1 MDSRN
6 NFPMF
11 FNKIWLII
19 ALFILL
25 FLAFSM
31 YIHSEKL
38 INESN
43 NERLT
48 SYQLVNHFRQ
58 TSDDL
63 TRMARTYVATGDL
76 LYKKSFLEI
85 LDIRDGRKPI
95 PRGYFGVYWDL
106 LLVDQADQ
114 TEKEPAVPLLE
125 LMRQS
130 GFTEKELEKM
140 TEAKIRSDK
149 LADLELE
156 VMGLSESG
164 DSDTEADKTK
174 ASSML
179 YDKNYHQAKALIMKP
194 ISEVYDLVNARTLK
208 AVDDR
213 KYNAIIFRVILI
225 IVAFLI
231 IGALWR
237 FYSTLRR
244 TLGGTADEI
253 HELMLEIG
261 SGNFT
266 AAIEVKPSMK
276 NSVLSHLIEMQNRLR
291 ATEIKREKSVDELR
305 LAAAFF
311 SSQEAIMITDTDNRI
326 VQVNQAFADITG
338 YTADEAIGQTPHL
351 LQSGKHD
358 KKFYQG
364 MWQTIQ
370 LTGRWQGEVWDRRK
384 NGEIYPAWLT
394 VSVIRDNGGAITHY
408 IAMHSDIT
416 THKQAEDKIRML
428 AFFDHL
434 TNLPN
439 RRLLLDR
446 LKQAMMASSRS
457 QKYGALLF
465 IDLDNFKT
473 LNDTL
478 GHAMGDVLLKQV
490 AQRMTTCI
498 RTEDTVARLGGDEFV
513 VMLVNL
519 SLNKEEAAIQ
529 TEVVG
534 KKILTTL
541 KKPYDLNDIPYHIT
555 CSIGATL
562 FNDHLI
568 TIDSLMKQA
577 DLAMYKSKEKGRN
590 TLNFFDSDMETH
602 ALRRAALEKD
612 LRESIYK
619 KQFLLH
625 YQAQVNGK
633 NQLIGAEVLVRWQHP
648 EYGLVPPA
656 KFIQLAEE
664 TELILPLGRWIIETV
679 CAQLVAWSSV
689 PEMSQLVIS
698 VNVSAK
704 QFHQDDFVD
713 QILSVFKETGANPH
727 RMKLE
732 LTESL
737 LVSNLEEISE
747 KMSAL
752 KAVGIGFSL
761 DDFGTGYSSLTY
773 LKRLPLDLLKIDQS
787 FVQDV
792 INDPYDASIA
802 KTIIVLAKNLG
813 LNVIAEG
820 VENQSQLNFL
830 SDAGCD
836 NYQGYFFSRPLS
848 TEDFEKYVKQFC

>member
-1 MDSRN
+1 M
-6 NFPMF
+6 
-11 FNKIWLII
+11 
-19 ALFILL
+19 
-25 FLAFSM
+25 
-31 YIHSEKL
+31 
-38 INESN
+38 
-43 NERLT
+43 
-48 SYQLVNHFRQ
+48 NHLRQ
-58 TSDDL
+58 SSDDL

-76 LYKKSFLEI
+76 FYKKTFLEI
-85 LDIRDGRKPI
+85 LDIRDGRKSI
-95 PRGYFGVYWDL
+95 PKGYYGAYWDL
-106 LLVDQADQ
+106 LFDIQ
-114 TEKEPAVPLLE
+114 TDYAEKRSAVSLLE
-125 LMRQS
+125 LMLQS
-130 GFTEKELEKM
+130 GFTEKELERM
-140 TEAKIRSDK
+140 AEAKIHSDK
-149 LADLELE
+149 LASLELAA
-156 VMGLSESG
+156 MGLIESG
-164 DSDTEADKTK
+164 NSDVETNKTK
-174 ASSML
+174 ATSML
-179 YDKNYHQAKALIMKP
+179 YDKNYHQIKALIMQP
-194 ISEVYDLVNARTLK
+194 INDVYDSVNARTLK
-208 AVDDR
+208 AVNDR
-213 KYNAIIFRVILI
+213 KYNAVIFRSIFI
-225 IVAFLI
+225 IVALLI
-231 IGALWR
+231 IGTLWR
-237 FYSTLRR
+237 FYSTLHR
-244 TLGGTADEI
+244 TLGDTADEI
-253 HELMLEIG
+253 HALMLKIG
-261 SGNFT
+261 SGDFT
-266 AAIEVKPSMK
+266 AAIEVKPDIK
-276 NSVLSHLIEMQNRLR
+276 NSVLSHLIEMQNRLH
-291 ATEIKREKSVDELR
+291 AIEIEREKSVDELR
-305 LAAAFF
+305 LVAAFF

-326 VQVNQAFADITG
+326 VRINQAFTDITG
-338 YTADEAIGQTPHL
+338 YTADEVIGQTLRL

-358 KKFYQG
+358 KKFYQEI
-364 MWQTIQ
+364 WQTIQ
-370 LTGRWQGEVWDRRK
+370 RTGRWQGEIWDRRK
-384 NGEIYPAWLT
+384 NGEIYPTWLT
-394 VSVIRDNGGAITHY
+394 VSVIRDINGAVTHY

-457 QKYGALLF
+457 QKYGVLLF

-478 GHAMGDVLLKQV
+478 GHAMGDLLLKQV

-590 TLNFFDSDMETH
+590 ILNFFDPDMEAH

-612 LRESIYK
+612 LRESIHK

-648 EYGLVPPA
+648 KYGLVPPA

-679 CAQLVAWSSV
+679 CAQLVTWASE
-689 PEMSQLVIS
+689 PEMSQLIIS

-704 QFHQDDFVD
+704 QFHQHDFVD
-713 QILSVFKETGANPH
+713 QILSIFQETGANPH

-792 INDPYDASIA
+792 LNDPYDASIA

-820 VENQSQLNFL
+820 VENQLQLDFL

-836 NYQGYFFSRPLS
+836 NYQGYFFSRPLL
-848 TEDFEKYVKQFC
+848 TEDFEKYVRQFY